1 MHNTAV
7 LQKVKRGSQISAL
20 LMVLSAVVV
29 LSSLFMSYSQL
40 RDTQT
45 EVSQLEAKVGQLKN
59 DAIRLQ
65 TQNQKLRESTED
77 MRIEISGLREALS
90 ASRYAIIAFH
100 NRNYSTA
107 LDYYDQALKAD
118 PKNAYLLNLKAY
130 TLFKLKKNTE
140 AIEVQRQSVNVDPN
154 YAWGYFDLARFQCS
168 QDQFEEARSSITK
181 ALELRPDL
189 KKKMEDDGEFK
200 RLCKRILKDFNIQ

>member
-1 MHNTAV
+1 MDNTAI

-20 LMVLSAVVV
+20 LMVLGASVV
-29 LSSLFMSYSQL
+29 LSSLFISYNQL

-45 EVSQLEAKVGQLKN
+45 EVSQLEAKVDQLKN
-59 DAIRLQ
+59 DATRLQ
-65 TQNQKLRESTED
+65 TQNQKLRESTEN

-100 NRNYSTA
+100 NRKYSAA
-107 LDYYDQALKAD
+107 LYYYDQALKAD

-130 TLFKLKKNTE
+130 TLFKLKKDKE
-140 AIEVQRQSVNVDPN
+140 AIEVQRQSINVDPS

-168 QDQFEEARSSITK
+168 QDQFEEA
-181 ALELRPDL
+181 
-189 KKKMEDDGEFK
+189 
-200 RLCKRILKDFNIQ
+200 